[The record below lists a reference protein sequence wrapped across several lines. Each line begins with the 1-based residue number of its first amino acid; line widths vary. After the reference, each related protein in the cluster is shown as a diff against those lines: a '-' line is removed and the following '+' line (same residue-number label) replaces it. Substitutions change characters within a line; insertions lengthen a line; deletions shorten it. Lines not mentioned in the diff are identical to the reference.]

1 MGTPDSLKL
10 QIGIFG
16 AANSG
21 KSSLLNF
28 LTNQEFS
35 IVSELAGTTADP
47 VRKTME
53 LPGAGPCI
61 FIDTAGFGDGTEL
74 GSLREEKTVESLKR
88 SDIALA
94 VFSADTMGDTAW
106 YEKLAKTGKPIV
118 PVLTKYQ
125 KDDTKTPEII
135 QKLTGK
141 TPVLVNSLEKI
152 GKQDLLDAI
161 IKAIPK
167 DFNSLSI
174 TGDLCKSGDSVLL
187 VMPQD
192 IQAPRGRLILPQVQ
206 VIRELLDKKCSVMS
220 CTTDMFV
227 QTVNLLKNPPD
238 LIITDSQ
245 VVKYVYDNKPQA
257 SPLTTFSILMA
268 ANKGDIKLFTEGA
281 KALATLKADSR
292 VLIAEA
298 CTHSPMEEDIGRV
311 KIPRMLKT
319 LFPDIKIDFVR
330 GTDFPKELRDKD
342 GNKKYD
348 LLIHCGACMFNRT
361 YMLQRQKEAA
371 AAGIPATNYGV
382 FISAFNNILDKV
394 QIPQP
399 VQ

>member
-35 IVSELAGTTADP
+35 IVSDVAGTTADP

-88 SDIALA
+88 SDIAIA
-94 VFSADTMGDTAW
+94 VFSADTMADTGW
-106 YEKLAKTGKPIV
+106 YEKIAKTGKPVV

-125 KDDTKTPEII
+125 KSDSNIEEKI

-141 TPVLVNSLEKI
+141 APVPVNTKEQI
-152 GKQDLLDAI
+152 GKQELLDAI

-167 DFNSLSI
+167 DFNNRMV
-174 TGDLCKSGDSVLL
+174 TANLCKEGDCVLL

-227 QTVNLLKNPPD
+227 QTLSLMKDAPN

-268 ANKGDIKLFTEGA
+268 ANKGDIKAFTDGA
-281 KALATLKADSR
+281 EAIKTLKSGSK

-298 CTHSPMEEDIGRV
+298 CTHSPMEEDIGRI
-311 KIPRMLKT
+311 KIPRMLKK
-319 LFPDIKIDFVR
+319 LVPDITIDFVR
-330 GTDFPKELRDKD
+330 GTDFPNKLLDEN
-342 GNKKYD
+342 GNKKYN
-348 LLIHCGACMFNRT
+348 LIIHCGACMFNRT
-361 YMLQRQKEAA
+361 YMLQRQQEAA
-371 AAGIPATNYGV
+371 SAGIPITNYGV

-394 QIPQP
+394 QIPE
-399 VQ
+399 

>member
-35 IVSELAGTTADP
+35 IVSDVAGTTADP

-88 SDIALA
+88 SDIAIA
-94 VFSADTMGDTAW
+94 VFSSDTMTDTGW
-106 YEKLAKTGKPIV
+106 YEKIAKTGKPVV

-125 KDDTKTPEII
+125 KSDSNIEEKI

-141 TPVLVNSLEKI
+141 APVPVNTKEQI
-152 GKQDLLDAI
+152 GKQELLDAI

-167 DFNSLSI
+167 DFNNRMV
-174 TGDLCKSGDSVLL
+174 TANLCKEGDCVLL

-206 VIRELLDKKCSVMS
+206 VIRELLDKKCSIMS

-227 QTVNLLKNPPD
+227 QTLSRMKDAPN

-268 ANKGDIKLFTEGA
+268 ANKGDIKAFKDGA
-281 KALATLKADSR
+281 EAIKTLKSGSK

-311 KIPRMLKT
+311 KIPRMLKK
-319 LFPDIKIDFVR
+319 LVPDITIDFVR
-330 GTDFPKELRDKD
+330 GTDFPNKLFDEN

-348 LLIHCGACMFNRT
+348 LIIHCGACMFNRA
-361 YMLQRQKEAA
+361 YMLQRQKEGASV
-371 AAGIPATNYGV
+371 GIPTTNYGV

-399 VQ
+399 I

>member
-16 AANSG
+16 VANSG

-35 IVSELAGTTADP
+35 IVSDVAGTTADP

-88 SDIALA
+88 SDIAIA
-94 VFSADTMGDTAW
+94 VFSADTMADTGW
-106 YEKLAKTGKPIV
+106 YEKIAKTGKPVV

-125 KDDTKTPEII
+125 KSDSNIEEKI

-141 TPVLVNSLEKI
+141 TPVPVNTKEQI
-152 GKQDLLDAI
+152 GKQELLDAI

-167 DFNSLSI
+167 DFNNRMV
-174 TGDLCKSGDSVLL
+174 TANLCKEGDCVLL

-227 QTVNLLKNPPD
+227 QTLSLMKDAPN

-268 ANKGDIKLFTEGA
+268 ANKGDIKAFKDGA
-281 KALATLKADSR
+281 EAIKTLKSGSK

-311 KIPRMLKT
+311 KIPRMLKK
-319 LFPDIKIDFVR
+319 LVPDITIDFVR
-330 GTDFPKELRDKD
+330 GTDFPNKLLDEN

-348 LLIHCGACMFNRT
+348 LIIHCGACMFNRT

-371 AAGIPATNYGV
+371 SAGIPTTNYGV

-394 QIPQP
+394 QIPE
-399 VQ
+399 

>member
-35 IVSELAGTTADP
+35 IVSEVAGTTADP

-88 SDIALA
+88 SDIAIA
-94 VFSADTMGDTAW
+94 VFSADTMADTCW
-106 YEKLAKTGKPIV
+106 YEKLAKTGKPVI

-125 KDDTKTPEII
+125 KSDFNIEEKI

-141 TPVLVNSLEKI
+141 EPVPVNTKEQI
-152 GKQDLLDAI
+152 GKHELLDAI

-167 DFNSLSI
+167 DFNSRMI
-174 TGDLCKSGDSVLL
+174 TANLCKEGDCVLL

-227 QTVNLLKNPPD
+227 QTVSRLKDAPD

-245 VVKYVYDNKPQA
+245 VVKYVYDNKPQT
-257 SPLTTFSILMA
+257 SQLTTFSILMA
-268 ANKGDIKLFTEGA
+268 ANKGDINAFMEGA
-281 KALATLKADSR
+281 EAIKNLKSESK

-298 CTHSPMEEDIGRV
+298 CTHSPMEEDIGRI
-311 KIPRMLKT
+311 KIPRMLKK
-319 LFPDIKIDFVR
+319 LVPDITIDFVR
-330 GTDFPKELRDKD
+330 GTDFPNKLLDEN

-348 LLIHCGACMFNRT
+348 LIIHCGACMFNRV

-371 AAGIPATNYGV
+371 AARIPTTNYGV

-394 QIPQP
+394 QIPE
-399 VQ
+399 

>member
-35 IVSELAGTTADP
+35 IVSDVAGTTADP

-88 SDIALA
+88 SDIAIA
-94 VFSADTMGDTAW
+94 VFSADTMADTGW
-106 YEKLAKTGKPIV
+106 YEKIAKTGKPVV

-125 KDDTKTPEII
+125 KSDSNIEEKI

-141 TPVLVNSLEKI
+141 APVPVNTKEQI
-152 GKQDLLDAI
+152 GKQELLDAI

-167 DFNSLSI
+167 DFNNRMV
-174 TGDLCKSGDSVLL
+174 TANLCKEGDCVLL

-227 QTVNLLKNPPD
+227 QTLSLMKDAPN

-268 ANKGDIKLFTEGA
+268 ANKGDIKAFTDGA
-281 KALATLKADSR
+281 EAIKTLKSGSK

-298 CTHSPMEEDIGRV
+298 CTHSPLEEDIGRI
-311 KIPRMLKT
+311 KIPRMLKK
-319 LFPDIKIDFVR
+319 LVPDITIDFVR
-330 GTDFPKELRDKD
+330 GTDFPNKLLDEN
-342 GNKKYD
+342 GNKKYN
-348 LLIHCGACMFNRT
+348 LIIHCGACMFNRT
-361 YMLQRQKEAA
+361 YMLQRQQEAA
-371 AAGIPATNYGV
+371 SAGIPITNYGV

-394 QIPQP
+394 QIPE
-399 VQ
+399 

>member
-35 IVSELAGTTADP
+35 IVSDVAGTTADP

-88 SDIALA
+88 SDIAIA
-94 VFSADTMGDTAW
+94 VFSADTMADTGW
-106 YEKLAKTGKPIV
+106 YEKIAKTGKPVV

-125 KDDTKTPEII
+125 KSDSNIEEKI
-135 QKLTGK
+135 QKLTDK
-141 TPVLVNSLEKI
+141 APVPVNTKEQI
-152 GKQDLLDAI
+152 GKQELLDAI

-167 DFNSLSI
+167 DFNNRMV
-174 TGDLCKSGDSVLL
+174 TANLCKEGDCVLL

-227 QTVNLLKNPPD
+227 QTLSLMKDAPN

-268 ANKGDIKLFTEGA
+268 ANKGDIKAFKDGA
-281 KALATLKADSR
+281 EAIKALKSGSK

-311 KIPRMLKT
+311 KIPRMLKK
-319 LFPDIKIDFVR
+319 LVPDITIDFVR
-330 GTDFPKELRDKD
+330 GTDFPNKLLDEN

-348 LLIHCGACMFNRT
+348 LIIHCGACMFNRT

-371 AAGIPATNYGV
+371 SAGIPITNYGV

-394 QIPQP
+394 QIPE
-399 VQ
+399 

>member
-257 SPLTTFSILMA
+257 SQLTTFSILMA